1 MPYIPITDLFFAR
14 VSIKRLSGFSGLGS
28 ELKILLTKIKA
39 FDSITHT
46 PDQSRDS
53 PRKVRNFYMYIFKI
67 RFVLNV
73 SKVYLSMFSEKI
85 DILRVERK

>member
-1 MPYIPITDLFFAR
+1 M
-14 VSIKRLSGFSGLGS
+14 
-28 ELKILLTKIKA
+28 KILLTKIKA

-46 PDQSRDS
+46 PDQSRGS

-85 DILRVERK
+85 DILRG

>member
-1 MPYIPITDLFFAR
+1 M
-14 VSIKRLSGFSGLGS
+14 
-28 ELKILLTKIKA
+28 KILLTKIKA

-46 PDQSRDS
+46 PDQSRGS
-53 PRKVRNFYMYIFKI
+53 LRKVRNFYIYIFKI

-85 DILRVERK
+85 DILRGSKKVKTFLVIHTNK